1 MSNLIE
7 DRVRSE
13 MADLGSRIRTL
24 RAERR
29 WTLDEL
35 GTRSDLSK
43 SYLSRLEEGDR
54 QPSIAALL
62 SIASAFGLGL
72 NELFG
77 AERESCS
84 CGIKRSGDGPLR
96 QGNGL
101 FYRPLTR
108 GDRPSNI
115 QPIHITIPFDRVGDD
130 LYRHEGEE
138 WLYVLKG
145 SMRLTL
151 GKESHEMEVGDAA
164 HFDAGLPHRL
174 TALNGEDSE
183 IILVSCPLP
192 RKLLSSYL

>member
-1 MSNLIE
+1 MATELE
-7 DRVRSE
+7 DMVRTE
-13 MADLGSRIRTL
+13 IADIGARIRTL
-24 RAERR
+24 RIDRR

-35 GTRSDLSK
+35 GSRTSLSK

-62 SIASAFGLGL
+62 SIATAFGLAL

-77 AERESCS
+77 AEQQSDLCVVVKHS
-84 CGIKRSGDGPLR
+84 ATPDR

-101 FYRPLTR
+101 FYRPLIS

-115 QPIHITIPFDRVGDD
+115 QPIHITVPADRQGDE

-145 SMRLTL
+145 SLCL
-151 GKESHEMEVGDAA
+151 NLDGEQYYLDAGDATN
-164 HFDAGLPHRL
+164 FDASIPHRL
-174 TALNGEDSE
+174 TARNGQDVE
-183 IILVSCPLP
+183 IILVACPLP